1 MPDTKKE
8 LPLEERVFSR
18 TNRMLHQS
26 DFPVKIVKQRAVEA
40 MIIFRGLDAD
50 LPSGKTE
57 VKSFFATDTDK
68 LYIWNNSAWVAVTL
82 SA

>member
-40 MIIFRGLDAD
+40 MIIFRGLAAD
-50 LPSGKTE
+50 RPDGSSE
-57 VKSFFATDTDK
+57 VLSYFATDSGV
-68 LYIWNNSAWVAVTL
+68 LSIWSGSAWLDVTL
-82 SA
+82 S